1 MPRLLCSPGANR
13 LPLRRASRRRLAR
26 LTAIV
31 AALVTVATTA
41 AVGST
46 FPVASKTLTAYK
58 SCTLT
63 ATTSTSTAMVDTDV
77 RQATATSNFGTQTT
91 MTIATGTS
99 ANRRA
104 YLRYDLTKCSP
115 VIPTTASVKLATIRL
130 FVTTLP
136 ASCRTYDIFDVTA
149 AWTETAITWNNQPF
163 GTTLNNP
170 ASATKT
176 SSINVG
182 PSGCQNATANSY
194 VSGWDVT
201 VDAQNFVSGAQTNNG
216 WMIRDDVENFATATT
231 NTLST
236 KDANTL
242 ARGPQLVI
250 TYTT

>member
-1 MPRLLCSPGANR
+1 VRGIRTVPIADWPRGR
-13 LPLRRASRRRLAR
+13 LVHFV
-26 LTAIV
+26 AIV
-31 AALVTVATTA
+31 AALVTIATTA
-41 AVGST
+41 ASGSS
-46 FPVASKTLTAYK
+46 FPVASKTLTVYK

-63 ATTSTSTAMVDTDV
+63 ATTSASTAMVDADV
-77 RQATATSNFGTQTT
+77 RQANATSNFGTQTT

-104 YLRYDLTKCSP
+104 YLRFDLTKCSP
-115 VIPTTASVKLATIRL
+115 LLPTTATVKLATIRL

-136 ASCRTYDIFDVTA
+136 ATCRTYDIFDATV

-182 PSGCQNATANSY
+182 PSGCQNATASSY

-201 VDAQNFVSGAQTNNG
+201 VDVQNFVSGTQTNNG
-216 WMIRDDVENFATATT
+216 WMIRDDIENFATTT
-231 NTLST
+231 TSTFST

-250 TYTT
+250 TYVT